1 MRSRRI
7 NLPYPPSRR
16 WKRRRNLA
24 AVAHGPTSSTLNDGV
39 DRPML
44 AAASLA
50 KVVADTEMLPRL
62 EAAVRAVNAE
72 PSELP

>member
-1 MRSRRI
+1 
-7 NLPYPPSRR
+7 
-16 WKRRRNLA
+16 
-24 AVAHGPTSSTLNDGV
+24 
-39 DRPML
+39 ML